1 MRGSILDQIVAEHS
15 VLFLGSGFSL
25 KATNRLKKSPPTGNG
40 LKSELAKLAKVN
52 ADEYSLTDLAEYCNE
67 NHKRDLYDLVIGMF
81 RITALD
87 SDQLDILA
95 APWRRIY
102 TTNFDDAAEFG
113 RVAANLNYKSLS
125 FEQPKPRKI
134 ADGTIVHLHGVVRNI
149 SEDNVLEQIVLGEQS
164 YVQQHLGLSPWYD
177 QFLYDLRFSTACYFV
192 GYSLADQHIAALLT
206 KNPRSREKT
215 FFIEPDKIPDRV
227 FASRIEKYGEIEPVG
242 IDGFAERVRGR
253 QEPSPLADFHS
264 LRSFKVMEGQP
275 DRRAAEK
282 PTVNETRDFLVHGKL
297 SLPRLMSSLPRPIY
311 ALPREGAA
319 AKAATALANNR
330 SLVVDARLGNGK
342 TVFQHILYAKLAQD
356 GYRSL
361 IVRDVK
367 EVPPSAIDFLKK
379 QPNVILV
386 FENYAVA
393 QSLLEPLAQDLPN
406 AKFIV
411 EVRSSLLEVRLFE
424 IESKVP
430 RPFGRITLNKLDR
443 NDRAE
448 FLELCRSAGVVMPPS
463 LLGNDSL
470 ELRDL
475 LLEVFNSESIRD
487 KIRSDLTKAFE
498 SPISR
503 KIVTVVFLMQLVQ
516 ADVDPDF
523 LKLVTRVDPFD
534 VLSLNIEGS
543 EEVFSLAEGGVA
555 LRSSVFAEYAMQEFV
570 PTEDLSDA
578 IHDCAVFCA
587 NRKTDKR
594 YRTLLTL
601 FMQYSRIRP
610 MYVKRYYGI
619 DKLRSLYERLRWYD
633 NVNDE
638 PLFWLQFAILELDEG
653 HYGDARKY
661 LEFSYDKAES
671 RPGFL
676 TYQIDTQYL
685 RLLIDMAMHNSG
697 DVFETIFD
705 DFVKYIAVVG
715 GMLAE
720 DSHRYF
726 AFSVLERVPEAIS
739 RNQEMLNDGEKLALK
754 ASLQT
759 VLDILHHSSAD
770 FLAQTGGAVL
780 AKRLKTNVAKLST

>member
-1 MRGSILDQIVAEHS
+1 MRGRILDQVVAEHS

-25 KATNRLKKSPPTGNG
+25 EATNRLKKNPPTGNG
-40 LKSELAKLAKVN
+40 LKKEIAKIAKVN
-52 ADEYSLTDLAEYCNE
+52 PDDYSLTDLAEYCNE
-67 NHKRDLYDLVIGMF
+67 NHRKALYDLIIGTF

-87 SDQLDILA
+87 KAQRDILA

-113 RVAANLNYKSLS
+113 RNAAGLNYKSLA
-125 FEQPKPRKI
+125 FDQPKPRKI
-134 ADGTIVHLHGVVRNI
+134 IDGTIVHLHGAVRNVA
-149 SEDNVLEQIVLGEQS
+149 EENVLDQIVLGEQS

-215 FFIEPDKIPDRV
+215 YFIEPDRIPDRV
-227 FASRIEKYGEIEPVG
+227 FASRIEKYGEIESIG
-242 IDGFAERVRGR
+242 IDGFAEAVRAR

-264 LRSFKVMEGQP
+264 LRSFKLMEGQP
-275 DRRAAEK
+275 DKRAAEK

-297 SLPRLMSSLPRPIY
+297 SLPRLMASLPKPIY
-311 ALPREGAA
+311 ALPREESAVRAA
-319 AKAATALANNR
+319 SVLSRNR

-361 IVRDVK
+361 VVRDVK
-367 EVPPSAIDFLKK
+367 EVLPEEIDFLKG

-386 FENYAVA
+386 FDSYAVA

-430 RPFGRITLNKLDR
+430 RPFGRVTLNKLDR
-443 NDRAE
+443 TDRAE
-448 FLELCRSAGVVMPPS
+448 FLELCRNAGVVMPSS
-463 LLGNDSL
+463 LLNNDRL

-475 LLEVFNSESIRD
+475 LLEVFNSESIRT
-487 KIRSDLTKAFE
+487 KIRSDLTKVFE

-543 EEVFSLAEGGVA
+543 EEVLSLAEGGVV

-570 PTEDLSDA
+570 PTEVLSDA
-578 IHDCAVFCA
+578 VHDCAVFCA
-587 NRKTDKR
+587 NRKSERR

-601 FMQYSRIRP
+601 FVQYSRIRP
-610 MYVKRYYGI
+610 MYIKRADGV
-619 DKLRSLYERLRWYD
+619 DQLRALYERLRWYD
-633 NVNDE
+633 NVKDE

-653 HYGDARKY
+653 HYSDARKY
-661 LEFSYDKAES
+661 IEFSYDKANE

-685 RLLIDMAMHNSG
+685 RLLTDMATNDNG
-697 DVFETIFD
+697 NFAEDVFD
-705 DFVKYIAVVG
+705 DFVKYISVVG

-726 AFSVLERVPEAIS
+726 AFSVLERVPDAIM
-739 RNQEMLNDGEKLALK
+739 RNQDNLSDGEKLALK

-759 VLDILHHSSAD
+759 VLDVLEHSSAD
-770 FLAQTGGAVL
+770 FLAQTGGAML
-780 AKRLKTNVAKLST
+780 AARLKSNVAKLSG